1 MDVVGWCGWHSLF
14 DVEKEKVNGLYN
26 YPSAPMTLGHLGQS
40 QSNIEVT
47 VWSILDGSAAN
58 EIDAAKRKYQDYAAE
73 LDQQKAA
80 TSSLTGAAKA
90 QAEALAK
97 AGEQSLVQ
105 QFVAYRQARDTYNE
119 FRRQMQTYSFGAY
132 MPRGLSSLGQTE
144 TVVLAIIGV
153 AALAALASQLSSM
166 ISAMHG
172 HEVNTRGILDQLAE
186 VLKQLGALPQGIG
199 VGVKDVAIG
208 AAILLGVYIVFKVFQ
223 KRSGGSSPVTTAPA
237 ASAETQLAGAAA

>member
-1 MDVVGWCGWHSLF
+1 MDAGCRRHCSFLL
-14 DVEKEKVNGLYN
+14 DQKEMNGLYN

-40 QSNIEVT
+40 QSGLEVT
-47 VWSILDGSAAN
+47 VWSILDGSAADD
-58 EIDAAKRKYQDYAAE
+58 IDASKRRYQEYASE
-73 LDQQKAA
+73 LDRQKSAA
-80 TSSLTGAAKA
+80 ASLVGAARS
-90 QAEALAK
+90 QADALAK

-105 QFVAYRQARDTYNE
+105 QFVSYRQARDTYNE

-144 TVVLAIIGV
+144 TVVLAILAV

-186 VLKQLGALPQGIG
+186 VLKQLGALPQGLG
-199 VGVKDVAIG
+199 TGMKDIAIG
-208 AAILLGVYIVFKVFQ
+208 AAVLLGVYVAFKLFQ
-223 KRSGGSSPVTTAPA
+223 KRQSSGAAVSVAPA
-237 ASAETQLAGAAA
+237 AVAETQLSGAAA